1 MLPLVLPHVHKI
13 QGAGLKESLDK
24 KHVIAFVQYPG
35 PNNEWFELEL
45 STHQIEPL
53 LT

>member
-24 KHVIAFVQYPG
+24 KHVMRLYNTLAPTMNGSNWNSQRIK
-35 PNNEWFELEL
+35 
-45 STHQIEPL
+45 
-53 LT
+53 